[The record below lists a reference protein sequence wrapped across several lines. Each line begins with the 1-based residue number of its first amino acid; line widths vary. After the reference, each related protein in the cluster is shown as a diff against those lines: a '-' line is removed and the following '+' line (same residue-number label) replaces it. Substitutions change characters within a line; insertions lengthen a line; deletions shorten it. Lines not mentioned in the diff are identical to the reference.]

1 MLFRSA
7 RLQGMD
13 LTFEHAAA
21 DLYASPWNTFKRVT
35 LPLMFPG
42 IIAGAMLSF
51 VISFDDVIISMMVAG
66 PGETTLPVWMIG
78 QLRRGL
84 TPQINAV
91 STVLLAVT
99 FVVVW
104 LVFVLTTRKK

>member
-1 MLFRSA
+1 
-7 RLQGMD
+7 
-13 LTFEHAAA
+13 
-21 DLYASPWNTFKRVT
+21 
-35 LPLMFPG
+35 
-42 IIAGAMLSF
+42 
-51 VISFDDVIISMMVAG
+51 
-66 PGETTLPVWMIG
+66 MIG

-91 STVLLAVT
+91 STVLLSVT